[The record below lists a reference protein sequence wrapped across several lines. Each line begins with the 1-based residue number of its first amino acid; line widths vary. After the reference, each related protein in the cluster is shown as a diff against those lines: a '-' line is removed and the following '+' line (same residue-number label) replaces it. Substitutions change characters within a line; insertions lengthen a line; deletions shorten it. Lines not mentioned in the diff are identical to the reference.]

1 MFVLLVEGWDFPC
14 IPKIIYINVKFT
26 CHFVNFYILLWR
38 GIGNFEIGRLRLWYG
53 VMI

>member
-1 MFVLLVEGWDFPC
+1 MFVSLVEGWDFTRSS
-14 IPKIIYINVKFT
+14 KIIYINVKFT

-38 GIGNFEIGRLRLWYG
+38 EIGNFEIGRLRVRYG